1 MLGFPTV
8 RSRVLVA
15 VGALVVS
22 FQSSAWAADGGAP
35 DSGLPPAPVD
45 VIAEYCSDI
54 DYECTS
60 APLSYEKTVELPI
73 AFDFDTGWI
82 PSGSD
87 LQVRFFLKIPAST
100 TVKLNGWLET
110 TWPDAMTL
118 ATPGGPGAELGFDYG
133 LEVGAKVKV
142 DVSVI
147 GIPVKWEADIPYV
160 PQVDFHLK
168 GSTAF
173 QSWGF
178 APNGPTVSG
187 TTDKIRVLEVNLLD
201 LAGVPSQIAKGGV
214 ALDVQGE
221 LTATYETERIRI
233 ELAGQDDDDILT
245 EDGMVN
251 RAFLGGAFVEY
262 DVWPEGHV
270 DYSGTL
276 HLIPTFFVEVLGKD
290 FDLGLFDFPVTFD
303 IGTEDFV
310 FDPVR
315 VHVPLPDLE
324 NVDPVLDFGSVSVGE
339 SKTLSVELSNVGEAK
354 ARATGF
360 VESTETKAFSLPTAE
375 TTIASMGDGKLS
387 VAFKPTDSG
396 KAETVLTLVTNDPD
410 NRFQKVTLRGSG
422 VDGPVPKND
431 DTKPSPQAED
441 DGGCGCQAPRT
452 SPRVASFAVLALAA
466 LVLRRRQGRAKTRI

>member
-1 MLGFPTV
+1 VLGFPTV
-8 RSRVLVA
+8 RSRVFVA
-15 VGALVVS
+15 AGALGVS
-22 FQSSAWAADGGAP
+22 LGSTAWAADGGVP
-35 DSGLPPAPVD
+35 DGGLPPAPVD
-45 VIAEYCSDI
+45 VIAEYCSDV
-54 DYECTS
+54 DFECTS
-60 APLSYEKTVELPI
+60 APLTYEKTVSLPI

-82 PSGSD
+82 PPGSD
-87 LQVRFFLKIPAST
+87 IQVRFFLKIPAST

-118 ATPGGPGAELGFDYG
+118 ATPGGPGAELSFDYG
-133 LEVGAKVKV
+133 LEVGAKAKI
-142 DVSVI
+142 DVNVI

-168 GSTAF
+168 GATEF

-178 APNGPTVSG
+178 PPNGPTVSG
-187 TTDKIRVLEVNLLD
+187 KSDAIRVLEVNLLD
-201 LAGVPSQIAKGGV
+201 LAGIPSQIAKGGI

-221 LTATYETERIRI
+221 LEATYETERIRI
-233 ELAGQDDDDILT
+233 ELAGADDSDITT

-290 FDLGLFDFPVTFD
+290 FDFGLFDFPVTFD

-324 NVDPVLDFGSVSVGE
+324 KVEPVLDFGSVSVGE
-339 SKTLSVELSNVGEAK
+339 SKTLAVALSNIGEAK

-360 VESTETKAFSLPTAE
+360 VETTTTKVFSLPAAE
-375 TTIASMGDGKLS
+375 TTIASMDSGKVS
-387 VAFKPTDSG
+387 VAFKPTTAG
-396 KAETVLTLVTNDPD
+396 KSETVLTLVTNDPD
-410 NRFQKVTLRGSG
+410 NRFQTVTLRGNG

-441 DGGCGCQAPRT
+441 DGGCGCQAPRN
-452 SPRVASFAVLALAA
+452 SPRAASLALFALAA
-466 LVLRRRQGRAKTRI
+466 LVLRRRQGRASTRI

>member
-1 MLGFPTV
+1 M
-8 RSRVLVA
+8 RSRVFVA
-15 VGALVVS
+15 VGALGVS
-22 FQSSAWAADGGAP
+22 LASPLWAADGGAP
-35 DSGLPPAPVD
+35 DGGLPPAPAD

-54 DYECTS
+54 DFECTS
-60 APLSYEKTVELPI
+60 APLAYEKTVSLPI

-82 PSGSD
+82 PPGSG

-118 ATPGGPGAELGFDYG
+118 ATPGGPDAELYFDYG
-133 LEVGAKVKV
+133 LELGAKAKI
-142 DVSVI
+142 DVSVL
-147 GIPVKWEADIPYV
+147 GIPVHWEDDLPFV
-160 PQVDFHLK
+160 PQVDFHLM
-168 GSTAF
+168 GATDF

-187 TTDKIRVLEVNLLD
+187 KTDKIRVLEVNLLD
-201 LAGVPSQIAKGGV
+201 LAGIPSQIAKGGV

-221 LTATYETERIRI
+221 LSATYETERIRI
-233 ELAGQDDDDILT
+233 ELAGAADADITT

-290 FDLGLFDFPVTFD
+290 FDLGLFDFPITFD

-324 NVDPVLDFGSVSVGE
+324 QVDPVLDFGSVSVGE
-339 SKTLSVELSNVGEAK
+339 SKTLSVPLSNIGEAK

-360 VESTETKAFSLPTAE
+360 VEGKTTKAFSLSAAE
-375 TTIASMGDGKLS
+375 TTIASMDSGKVS
-387 VAFKPTDSG
+387 VAFKPTNSG

-410 NRFQKVTLRGSG
+410 NRFQTVTLRGNG
-422 VDGPVPKND
+422 VDGPVPKSD
-431 DTKPSPQAED
+431 DTKPAPQAED

-452 SPRVASFAVLALAA
+452 SPRAAGLALFA
-466 LVLRRRQGRAKTRI
+466 LVALVFRRRQGRASTRI